1 MNLTI
6 LSEKCPLI
14 QCHPTK
20 RHHSDNNISNVWS
33 MTNNFHA
40 ELKILHST
48 FLLNANTDYEESDT
62 MTEFFF

>member
-1 MNLTI
+1 
-6 LSEKCPLI
+6 
-14 QCHPTK
+14 
-20 RHHSDNNISNVWS
+20 

-40 ELKILHST
+40 ELKKLHST